1 MCSTTAKSRAK
12 ILYQLNAFK
21 PPPSPVALADVRS
34 KAVVLLLF
42 IRCLLLLP
50 LWDSV
55 IVLCF
60 VVCCFVYIPALQSSR
75 GGRQSWLLCFVRLPG
90 VSCCCVALPHNAT
103 GLSAVCD
110 CGIS

>member
-1 MCSTTAKSRAK
+1 MLQQQQNLGQRF
-12 ILYQLNAFK
+12 AFK
-21 PPPSPVALADVRS
+21 PPVALAAVRS
-34 KAVVLLLF
+34 KAVVLLLLV
-42 IRCLLLLP
+42 RCLLLLP

-60 VVCCFVYIPALQSSR
+60 VVCYFVYFLEWNHLNKEERSRCFALFVFLVSR
-75 GGRQSWLLCFVRLPG
+75 DF
-90 VSCCCVALPHNAT
+90 CVALPRDTT